1 MQAHRQGREVVGLF
15 SDQGSFEAAI
25 KALLGFG
32 FEHAELSVLAS
43 HESLEAATTSQP
55 RWQDRLTALV
65 GELRYEGPLVA
76 SGAILLAGGATAAW
90 LAGMIAATVGGLALK
105 ELLGEA
111 TATPHTD
118 HFARSLAAGSLI
130 LWVRADTPEREEAA
144 RRILAAH
151 GASNIHSVPLT
162 NTTLPAA
169 AAGSQFPPPRG

>member
-1 MQAHRQGREVVGLF
+1 MQAQRLGREVVGLF
-15 SDQGSFEAAI
+15 ADQGPFEGAI
-25 KALLGFG
+25 KTLLGSG
-32 FEHAELSVLAS
+32 FEHADLSVLAS

-55 RWQDRLTALV
+55 RWRDRLTALV

-90 LAGMIAATVGGLALK
+90 LAGVIAAAVGGLAVK

-118 HFARSLAAGSLI
+118 DFARSLAAGSLI
-130 LWVRADTPEREEAA
+130 LWVRADAPEREAAA

-151 GASNIHSVPLT
+151 GASNIHSVP
-162 NTTLPAA
+162 PAGGSASAA
-169 AAGSQFPPPRG
+169 APEGPGAGPAS

>member
-1 MQAHRQGREVVGLF
+1 MQAQRQGREVVGLF
-15 SDQGSFEAAI
+15 ADQGPFEAAI
-25 KALLGFG
+25 NALLGSG
-32 FEHAELSVLAS
+32 FEHADLSVLAS
-43 HESLEAATTSQP
+43 HDSLEAATMSQP

-90 LAGMIAATVGGLALK
+90 LAGVIAATVGGLALK

-130 LWVRADTPEREEAA
+130 LWVRADVPEREEAA
-144 RRILAAH
+144 RSILAAH
-151 GASNIHSVPLT
+151 GASNIHCVP
-162 NTTLPAA
+162 PAGA
-169 AAGSQFPPPRG
+169 SSTSREQGGPGEHPNG

>member
-1 MQAHRQGREVVGLF
+1 MQAQRQGREVVGLF
-15 SDQGSFEAAI
+15 ADQGPFEAAI
-25 KALLGFG
+25 KALLGSG

-43 HESLEAATTSQP
+43 HESLEAASTTQP

-90 LAGMIAATVGGLALK
+90 LAGVIAATVGGLALK

-151 GASNIHSVPLT
+151 GASNIHSVPT
-162 NTTLPAA
+162 AGAAVAA
-169 AAGSQFPPPRG
+169 AAQEGPTQPHG